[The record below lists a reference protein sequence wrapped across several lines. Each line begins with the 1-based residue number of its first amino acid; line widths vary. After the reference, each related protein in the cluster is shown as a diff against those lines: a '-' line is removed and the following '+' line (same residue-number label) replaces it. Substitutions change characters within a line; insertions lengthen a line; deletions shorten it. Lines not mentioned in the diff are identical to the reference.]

1 MTRTKPNDA
10 DTGRHE
16 HSPRR
21 VHIPRFV
28 SDEDAGLGD
37 VLTRMTRSVGI
48 RPCGGCERRAATLN
62 RWFPFHRGTG

>member
-1 MTRTKPNDA
+1 MTPIKPNDA
-10 DTGRHE
+10 DTRRDE
-16 HSPRR
+16 HASHR

-48 RPCGGCERRAATLN
+48 RQCGACERRAAALN
-62 RWFPFHRGTG
+62 RWLPFHRAAR